1 MKDSAAIALAV
12 ALTMAVGPAG
22 HAAEGSRH
30 TTAILAQA
38 GPAPSGGGYDP
49 LARQTGP
56 QPVDPMMP
64 GAPPAS
70 PDGEEETALNPEFDN
85 LPDTPGVEDT
95 FYLCTACH
103 SAAIIKQQR
112 LTPARWDYLWT
123 WMVQQQGMPE
133 QDPETKEAIL
143 SYLKRHFSWEQ

>member
-1 MKDSAAIALAV
+1 MKDRIAIALAV
-12 ALTMAVGPAG
+12 VLTTATGQLG
-22 HAAEGSRH
+22 RAAEGSR
-30 TTAILAQA
+30 TTDAILAQA
-38 GPAPSGGGYDP
+38 SAAPASRGYDP
-49 LARQTGP
+49 LASQTRS

-95 FYLCTACH
+95 YYLCTACH

-112 LTPARWDYLWT
+112 LAPARWDYLWI
-123 WMVQQQGMPE
+123 WMIEEQGMPE
-133 QDPETKEAIL
+133 QDPDTKAAIL
-143 SYLKRHFSWEQ
+143 SYLKRHFSWPQ